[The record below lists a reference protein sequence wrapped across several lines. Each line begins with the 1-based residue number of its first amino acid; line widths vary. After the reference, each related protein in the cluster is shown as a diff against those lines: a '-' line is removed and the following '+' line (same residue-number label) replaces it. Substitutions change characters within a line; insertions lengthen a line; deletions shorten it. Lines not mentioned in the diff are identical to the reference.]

1 MAFEI
6 DHDWQGNL
14 ATPVARI
21 GEKAKTKLLIL
32 LCIIWVTMG
41 IFGHQPWK
49 PYEASSVSIIKNM
62 LDQQLWL
69 TATAASQTSLE
80 NPPLFYWSAALF
92 SQLLSPILSLHDAA
106 RVASAFWMSLTLL
119 VVGMI
124 GREIWGQGL
133 GRQTSFIFISSVGLI
148 AVAHSLSPA
157 LPALTGSAMGLYS
170 LALARRR
177 PFRAS
182 ALLGCGIGISFL
194 ATGLMP
200 ALISVVSAL
209 LLPLFFKA
217 WRSKSYAI
225 VLGLALLISMPWLLL
240 WPAALWQVAP
250 NQLITWWQTQL
261 VFSNST
267 HVDLLRTIAWGA
279 WPSLPLAAWGLWHYR
294 NALINKP
301 KFQLIITYF
310 IVALG
315 LIGFSSLNEAP
326 ALTLLL
332 PLTLLAGGTVET
344 LKRGAAGAL
353 NWFGL
358 FAFGLAGSL
367 IWLGWIAF
375 TTGWPERLSVRMHVL
390 SGLNSIEVNII
401 SLTAAI
407 LASLVWIA
415 TINTKRSNRA
425 AITDWAVGITMVWSL
440 LMTLWL
446 PLIDNA
452 KSYYPVARALKQNL
466 PKNHGCINSIMG
478 NDQADLMHY
487 YINLKTKHI
496 DSPNQFSCDLLVIQ
510 ADKKHEKISLND
522 DWKLIWQGKR
532 PADRNERFRLYQ
544 RKQ

>member
-69 TATAASQTSLE
+69 TATSASQTSLE
-80 NPPLFYWSAALF
+80 SPPLFYWSAALF
-92 SQLLSPILSLHDAA
+92 GQLLSPILSLHDAA

-148 AVAHSLSPA
+148 AIAHSLSPA

-194 ATGLMP
+194 SSGLMP
-200 ALISVVSAL
+200 ALISVLSAL
-209 LLPLFFKA
+209 LLPLFFKT

-225 VLGLALLISMPWLLL
+225 VLGLALLISMPWLVL

-261 VFSNST
+261 ILSSST

-279 WPSLPLAAWGLWHYR
+279 WPSLPLAIWGLWHYR
-294 NALINKP
+294 KVLVSKP
-301 KFQLIITYF
+301 KFQLIMTHF
-310 IVALG
+310 IVALI
-315 LIGFSSLNEAP
+315 LIGFSGISEAP

-358 FAFGLAGSL
+358 FAFGLAGIL

-390 SGLNSIEVNII
+390 SGLSSMDINII

-452 KSYYPVARALKQNL
+452 KSYYPVAKALKQNL

-496 DSPNQFSCDLLVIQ
+496 DGPNQFSCDLLLIQ

-544 RKQ
+544 RKP

>member
-21 GEKAKTKLLIL
+21 GEKAKTKLLVL

-92 SQLLSPILSLHDAA
+92 GQLLRPILSLHDAA

-261 VFSNST
+261 VLSNST
-267 HVDLLRTIAWGA
+267 HIDLLRTIAWGA

-294 NALINKP
+294 KVLVDKP

-310 IVALG
+310 IVALT
-315 LIGFSSLNEAP
+315 LIGLSSLNEVP

-332 PLTLLAGGTVET
+332 PLTLLAGGAVET

-358 FAFGLAGSL
+358 FAFGLAGIL

-375 TTGWPERLSVRMHVL
+375 TTGWPEHLSVRMHFL
-390 SGLNSIEVNII
+390 SGLKSMDINIV

-407 LASLVWIA
+407 LASVVWIA

-425 AITDWAVGITMVWSL
+425 AITDWAVGVTMVWSL

-452 KSYYPVARALKQNL
+452 KSYYPVAKALKHNL

-496 DSPNQFSCDLLVIQ
+496 VSSDQFSCDLLLIQ
-510 ADKKHEKISLND
+510 ADKKHEKISLSD

>member
-69 TATAASQTSLE
+69 TATSASQTSLE
-80 NPPLFYWSAALF
+80 TPPLFYWSAALF
-92 SQLLSPILSLHDAA
+92 GQLLSPILSLHDAA

-148 AVAHSLSPA
+148 AIAHSLSPA

-225 VLGLALLISMPWLLL
+225 VLGLALLISMPWLVL

-261 VFSNST
+261 IFSTST
-267 HVDLLRTIAWGA
+267 HIDLLRTIAWGA
-279 WPSLPLAAWGLWHYR
+279 WPSLPLAIWGLWHYR
-294 NALINKP
+294 KVLVSKP
-301 KFQLIITYF
+301 KFQLIMTHF
-310 IVALG
+310 IVALI
-315 LIGFSSLNEAP
+315 LIGFSGISEAP

-358 FAFGLAGSL
+358 FAFGLAGIL

-390 SGLNSIEVNII
+390 SGLSSMDINII
-401 SLTAAI
+401 SLMAAI

-452 KSYYPVARALKQNL
+452 KSYYPVAKGLKQNL

-496 DSPNQFSCDLLVIQ
+496 DGPNQFSCDLLLIQ

-544 RKQ
+544 RKP